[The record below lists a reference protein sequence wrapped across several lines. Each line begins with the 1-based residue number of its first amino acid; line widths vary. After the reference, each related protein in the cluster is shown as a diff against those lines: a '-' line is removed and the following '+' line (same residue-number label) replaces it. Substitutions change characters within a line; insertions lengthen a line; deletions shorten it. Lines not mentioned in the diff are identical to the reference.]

1 MPNNKQIK
9 TELRKHFGQIRKNIE
24 NRAHKEKAVF
34 EKLTAL
40 LADRQVI
47 FCYVSMGS
55 ELSTHEF
62 INSEFYR
69 TILVPHTAGGVMI
82 AKKLISA
89 ENLSADKMGNIDQN
103 FTENY
108 QGTPSAV
115 IVPML
120 AFDKNNYR
128 LGYGGGYYDRYLKD
142 YDGLKIGLAFDE
154 QYGELCIESFDMP
167 LDIIITPTQI
177 RKRQL

>member
-1 MPNNKQIK
+1 
-9 TELRKHFGQIRKNIE
+9 
-24 NRAHKEKAVF
+24 
-34 EKLTAL
+34 
-40 LADRQVI
+40 
-47 FCYVSMGS
+47 
-55 ELSTHEF
+55 
-62 INSEFYR
+62 
-69 TILVPHTAGGVMI
+69 
-82 AKKLISA
+82 
-89 ENLSADKMGNIDQN
+89 MGNIDQN
-103 FTENY
+103 FNENY

-167 LDIIITPTQI
+167 LDIIITPT
-177 RKRQL
+177 